1 MCGRFTHLYTWRQ
14 LHRLLSLT
22 SPPIEWPLRYNVA
35 PAQVAPIVRDLDEDQ
50 REVAMLR
57 WGLVPPWAD
66 DLKFG
71 FRTINARAET
81 VSTAPAFRSAFQR
94 RRCIV
99 PVSGYYE
106 WKKIT
111 EMSKQPF
118 YFTSTDGEPLML
130 AGLWESWRGKT
141 DDAPAVETFTII
153 TTTPNEAAAKV
164 HDRMPVILDA
174 TAFSRWLD
182 PGVPADQV
190 RDVLRPC
197 PAELLLSIPVS
208 TLVNTPRNDVP
219 DCIQP
224 VAITGPTPPS
234 DFGSLF
240 G

>member
-14 LHRLLSLT
+14 LHRLLNLT
-22 SPPIEWPLRYNVA
+22 TPPIEWPPRYNVA
-35 PAQVAPIVRDLDEDQ
+35 PSQVAPIVRDLDDDQ
-50 REVAMLR
+50 REVALLR

-81 VSTAPAFRSAFQR
+81 VATAPAFRSAFQR

-111 EMSKQPF
+111 EKSKQPF
-118 YFTSTDGEPLML
+118 YFTGTDGEPLML

-141 DDAPAVETFTII
+141 DDAPAVETFTVI

-164 HDRMPVILDA
+164 HDRMPVILDRE
-174 TAFSRWLD
+174 SVDRWLD
-182 PGVPADQV
+182 PHVPGP
-190 RDVLRPC
+190 DVLSLLRPS
-197 PAELLLSIPVS
+197 PPELLMPVPVS
-208 TLVNTPRNDVP
+208 TLVNSPKNDVP
-219 DCIQP
+219 NCIQP
-224 VAITGPTPPS
+224 SAITGPAPS
-234 DFGSLF
+234 SKFGSLF
-240 G
+240 D